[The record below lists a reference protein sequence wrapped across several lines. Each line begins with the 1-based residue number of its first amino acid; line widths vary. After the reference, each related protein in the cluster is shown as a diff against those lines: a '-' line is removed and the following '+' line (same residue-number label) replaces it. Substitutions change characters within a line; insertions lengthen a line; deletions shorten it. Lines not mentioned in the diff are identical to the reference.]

1 MLNPISMES
10 TLAKSL
16 IQDPL
21 EDCPIQ
27 RMAEELKCPICQGL
41 LNRAASLSCNHV
53 FCSSCIVP
61 SLEQNS
67 SCPVCK
73 MPVGPREA
81 LPTPHMDALVNIYR
95 SMEVA
100 AGISLF
106 NSKLTAQ
113 SDATE
118 NANKENQEGF
128 NCPDTLKRKAP
139 GLPTA
144 TLKKAKSCGQNDH
157 TKQVHSRKAAS
168 EAHNYQIKCVLT
180 DPDRSDQTIAQC
192 NSSSQDYHLISD
204 NCAANLDMETN
215 NFFSRDAESSRGTH
229 HKAPRQL
236 ETHSICSKVKE
247 ASLSSLTHRLVFC
260 SSEIDDAGKEQVA
273 KFAGLIGA
281 VVSDTWSK
289 EVTHVIAATDENGA
303 AKKTAKVLTGI
314 LEGKWIVKKDWIAA
328 CTKEGHPV
336 KEDPFTVTHD
346 IHGTHIGLKHNR
358 AGAVKKARKLF
369 KGRRFYFSGEFSP
382 ASKTDLE
389 ALVLATGGV
398 VLHREPV
405 VDDLEGPEVNPCI
418 IVLYSVEFSE
428 GVCITDRDVAVQHRY
443 LKAKT
448 LADAVQ
454 AQVEAHSWLLNSISA
469 CLL

>member
-1 MLNPISMES
+1 MASL
-10 TLAKSL
+10 LAKSF

-61 SLEQNS
+61 SLKHNS

-81 LPTPHMDALVNIYR
+81 LPTPHMDVLVNIYR

-118 NANKENQEGF
+118 NANKENEEEF
-128 NCPDTLKRKAP
+128 NCPDSLKRKAP
-139 GLPTA
+139 GLPKA
-144 TLKKAKSCGQNDH
+144 TLKKAKSCGQNHH
-157 TKQVHSRKAAS
+157 TKQVHSPKAAS
-168 EAHNYQIKCVLT
+168 EAHNYKIK
-180 DPDRSDQTIAQC
+180 
-192 NSSSQDYHLISD
+192 
-204 NCAANLDMETN
+204 
-215 NFFSRDAESSRGTH
+215 DAENSRGTR

-236 ETHSICSKVKE
+236 EIHSIYSKVKE
-247 ASLSSLTHRLVFC
+247 AWLFSPTRRLVFC
-260 SSEIDDAGKEQVA
+260 YSETDDAGMEQVT
-273 KFAGLIGA
+273 KFAGLMGA

-289 EVTHVIAATDENGA
+289 EVTHVIVGTDENGA
-303 AKKTAKVLTGI
+303 AKRTAKVLMGI
-314 LEGKWIVKKDWIAA
+314 LQGKWIIKKDWIAA
-328 CTKEGHPV
+328 CTKEGRPV
-336 KEDPFTVTHD
+336 EEDPFEVTHD
-346 IHGTHIGLKHNR
+346 NHGIYIGPKHNR
-358 AGAVKKARKLF
+358 ACAVKKVRKLF
-369 KGRRFYFSGEFSP
+369 KGRRFYFSGEFLP

-405 VDDLEGPEVNPCI
+405 ADDLEGSEMNPCI

-428 GVCITDRDVAVQHRY
+428 GIYIRDRDIAVQHRY
-443 LKAKT
+443 MNAKS

-454 AQVEAHSWLLNSISA
+454 AQVEAHSWLLNSVSA
-469 CLL
+469 CLP